1 LARSGALGFSARKE
15 YRMSFMKILA
25 PLTGG
30 PRDAAVLTGAF
41 AAAKSFGS
49 HVVALFVRPDPTEA
63 MPFFG
68 EGVSGPV
75 LQEIVDVAKE
85 VTDKAVSAAKA
96 TLDSAVA
103 SAGVE
108 LVAAPMLGRG
118 VTVSW
123 REVQGNFA
131 DRLAE
136 ESRLSDLVV
145 LGPLGEGDRPVRMEA
160 FEAVLLDS
168 GRPVL
173 LVTQTPSASLGKR
186 IAIGCD
192 GSVASAHAVTASLP
206 FLYAADSVELFTIR
220 RADHEA
226 GVCGEVRNYLALH
239 GVSCSERTI
248 DAGDRPVGD
257 AILHGAAEC
266 RPDLLVLGGYAHSRL
281 RQTFFGSVTKHVISR
296 ADVPLFLVH

>member
-1 LARSGALGFSARKE
+1 
-15 YRMSFMKILA
+15 MSFMKILA

-30 PRDAAVLTGAF
+30 PRDATVLAGAF
-41 AAAKSFGS
+41 AAARPFGS
-49 HVVALFVRPDPTEA
+49 HVIALFVRPDPAEA

-75 LQEIVDVAKE
+75 LQEMVDVAKE
-85 VTDKAVSAAKA
+85 VTDKAASAAKA
-96 TLDSAVA
+96 TLDNAVA

-108 LVAAPMLGRG
+108 RVAAPMRGQG

-123 REVQGNFA
+123 REVQGSFA
-131 DRLAE
+131 DRLGA
-136 ESRLSDLVV
+136 ESRLSDLGV
-145 LGPLGEGDRPVRMEA
+145 LGPLGEGDRPGLMEA

-173 LVTQTPSASLGKR
+173 LATQQATASLRKR
-186 IAIGCD
+186 IAVGCD
-192 GSVASAHAVTASLP
+192 GSVASAHAVTAALP
-206 FLYAADSVELFTIR
+206 FLKVADTVQVFTIR
-220 RADHEA
+220 RGDRAA

-239 GVSCSERTI
+239 DVSCSERTI
-248 DAGDRPVGD
+248 DAGARPVGE
-257 AILHGAAEC
+257 AILQGAAEC

-296 ADVPLFLVH
+296 ANVPLFLVH